1 MTANDDTAAV
11 EERVGRLLRDHPPA
25 DTEPREFLGAQF
37 DRGLAAV
44 HFPEGSGGLGLPRTL
59 QGRVSLLLQEAGAPS
74 PFAANPIGVG
84 MAAPT
89 LVAHGTDSQCARHLR
104 PLFVGDEIWC
114 QLFSEPGAGSDV
126 AGLATSARRDG
137 DTWLVNG
144 QKVWTSLG
152 HLARWGLL
160 LARTDPDVPKHRGL
174 TYFVVDMAASEVE
187 VRPLFQMTGYAEF
200 NEVYLTDLPVPDS
213 DRLGAVGNGWMVAV
227 TTLMNERV
235 AIGGGVSRRGEGV
248 IKTLVDTYLR
258 RGGTEVMRDRVMALW
273 VRADVLRLTSLRAA
287 AGLAGGTP
295 GPEGSIGKLARTEL
309 MQDVHRCAVDLMGME
324 GGLYPTGYRMRR
336 PERPGES
343 AHPQQAFL
351 RSRAF
356 SIEGGTTEIMK
367 NILAERVLGLPG
379 DVRTDKEADWSEVP
393 RS

>member
-1 MTANDDTAAV
+1 MSRALQSLV
-11 EERVGRLLRDHPPA
+11 V
-25 DTEPREFLGAQF
+25 
-37 DRGLAAV
+37 
-44 HFPEGSGGLGLPRTL
+44 LP
-59 QGRVSLLLQEAGAPS
+59 LQEAGAPS
-74 PFAANPIGVG
+74 PFAINPIGVG

-89 LVAHGTDSQCARHLR
+89 LVAHGTAQQQTRHLR
-104 PLFVGDEIWC
+104 PLFVGEEIWC

-137 DTWLVNG
+137 DQWVVNG

-152 HLARWGLL
+152 HLARFGLL

-174 TYFVVDMAASEVE
+174 TYFVVDMAAPGVD
-187 VRPLFQMTGYAEF
+187 VRPLFQMTGNAEF
-200 NEVYLTDLPVPDS
+200 NEVYLTDLWLADE
-213 DRLGAVGNGWMVAV
+213 DRVGAVGDGWKVAV

-235 AIGGGVSRRGEGV
+235 AIGGGVTRRGEGLIESV
-248 IKTLVDTYLR
+248 MDEYR
-258 RGGTEVMRDRVMALW
+258 RRPGGAATRDRVMELW
-273 VRADVLRLTSLRAA
+273 VRAEVLRLTTIRSAT
-287 AGLAGGTP
+287 GLAKGTP

-309 MQDVHRCAVDLMGME
+309 MQDLYRCHVDMMGME
-324 GGLYPTGYRMRR
+324 GTLNPAGYPMRR
-336 PERPGES
+336 PERPGELS
-343 AHPQQAFL
+343 HPQQAFL

-379 DVRTDKEADWSEVP
+379 DPRNDKDASWKDVP

>member
-1 MTANDDTAAV
+1 MTGDDDAALV
-11 EERVGRLLRDHPPA
+11 EERVGRLLSDHPPA
-25 DTEPREFLGAQF
+25 RTGPREFLGAQF
-37 DRGLAAV
+37 DLGLAAV
-44 HFPEGSGGLGLPRTL
+44 HFPEGSGGLGLRRSLQSRVTL
-59 QGRVSLLLQEAGAPS
+59 PLQEARAPS
-74 PFAANPIGVG
+74 PFAINPIGVG

-89 LVAHGTDSQCARHLR
+89 LVAHGTASQCARHLR

-126 AGLATSARRDG
+126 AALATGARRDG
-137 DTWLVNG
+137 DTWVVNG

-152 HLARWGLL
+152 HLARFGLL

-174 TYFVVDMAASEVE
+174 TYFVVDMTAPEVE
-187 VRPLFQMTGYAEF
+187 VRPLFQMTGNAEF
-200 NEVYLTDLPVPDS
+200 NEVYLTDVTVPDS

-227 TTLMNERV
+227 ATLMNERV
-235 AIGGGVSRRGEGV
+235 AIGGGVSRRGEG
-248 IKTLVDTYLR
+248 IIGPLVDTYR
-258 RGGTEVMRDRVMALW
+258 NRGGTAVMRDRVLALW
-273 VRADVLRLTSLRAA
+273 VRAEVLRLTSLRAA
-287 AGLAGGTP
+287 AGPADGSP

-309 MQDVHRCAVDLMGME
+309 MQDVYRCVVDLMGME
-324 GGLYPTGYRMRR
+324 GGLYPGGYPMRR
-336 PERPGES
+336 PEGPGEL

-367 NILAERVLGLPG
+367 NIVAERVLGLPA
-379 DVRTDKEADWSEVP
+379 DVRTDKEARWSQVP